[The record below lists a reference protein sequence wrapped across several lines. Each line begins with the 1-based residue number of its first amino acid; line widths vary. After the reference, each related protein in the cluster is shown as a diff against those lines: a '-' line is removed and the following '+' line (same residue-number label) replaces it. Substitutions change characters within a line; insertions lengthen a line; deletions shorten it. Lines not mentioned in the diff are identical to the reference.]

1 MKKRYMSLIA
11 GACFILTSGAIQA
24 ATATFDSFSEG
35 AIGNT
40 FTDGGITF
48 SDYDNYISYYT
59 PPLYIDDATA
69 TLGNSTFSP
78 NNVLSFTSLIS
89 GGTAGYGRFGS
100 ITMSIDSVATSASLD
115 IFAASFPKNNQ
126 LTLNAYYQGSFV
138 DSVSVWLSAFGHFT
152 RPGATVASHQY
163 TMTIDGIQFDELQL
177 VSSGSYDSGA
187 SFILLDNVVF
197 DTPAPVPVPAAVWLF
212 GSGLLGLASFSRKK
226 KVEA

>member
-11 GACFILTSGAIQA
+11 GAVFFLVSGALQA

-48 SDYDNYISYYT
+48 YDFDNYISFYT
-59 PPLYIDDATA
+59 PPLYIDDAST
-69 TLGNSTFSP
+69 TLANSTFSP
-78 NNVLSFTSLIS
+78 SNVLSFSSAIS

-100 ITMSIDSVATSASLD
+100 ISMSVDTVATSASLD

-126 LTLNAYYQGSFV
+126 LTLNAYYQGSLV
-138 DSVSVWLSAFGHFT
+138 DSVSVWLSAFGHYT
-152 RPGATVASHQY
+152 RPGASTSSHQY

-177 VSSGSYDSGA
+177 VSSGAYDSGA

-197 DTPAPVPVPAAVWLF
+197 NTPAPVPVPAAVWLF
-212 GSGLLGLASFSRKK
+212 GSGLLGLASFSHKK
-226 KVEA
+226 KAEA